1 MKQTEGTRIKRI
13 SPRRADHPYNL
24 CIRIDRDSERHME
37 PSRDAVEEADLVTVA
52 RFRSHAEAGFFADQL
67 ESVAS
72 IRAVLTSVDDFNA
85 IAGHWGEV
93 IHLRVAPQ
101 DSKRAAAAL
110 RDLLAESS
118 SEGQDAVAA
127 PQTVS
132 LGESAAAANWLP
144 MVLAFAAGS
153 VSLYAIQTL
162 DRAAAPAQEQA
173 VAAGPLLKK
182 LAESRRPWVQ
192 ALPGGGRRELRAES
206 LKEFVLREDRDAD
219 GRFERSRSF
228 ATSDAPEF

>member
-1 MKQTEGTRIKRI
+1 
-13 SPRRADHPYNL
+13 
-24 CIRIDRDSERHME
+24 ME
-37 PSRDAVEEADLVTVA
+37 PSRDAVEETELVTVA

-67 ESVAS
+67 ESTES

-118 SEGQDAVAA
+118 SEDENAAVLA
-127 PQTVS
+127 PQIVS

-153 VSLYAIQTL
+153 VSLYAIQAL

-173 VAAGPLLKK
+173 VEAGPLLKK

-206 LKEFVLREDRDAD
+206 QKEFVLREDRDAD

-228 ATSDAPEF
+228 ATSDATDL

>member
-1 MKQTEGTRIKRI
+1 
-13 SPRRADHPYNL
+13 
-24 CIRIDRDSERHME
+24 ME
-37 PSRDAVEEADLVTVA
+37 PSRDAVEDAELVTVA

-67 ESVAS
+67 ESVES

-132 LGESAAAANWLP
+132 VGENAAATNWLP

-162 DRAAAPAQEQA
+162 DRAAAAPAQEQS

-228 ATSDAPEF
+228 ATSEAPDL